1 MIVVGTVLVDFII
14 KRLNILQ
21 FKLAR
26 YALKEGVASDFLNR
40 LTN

>member
-1 MIVVGTVLVDFII
+1 
-14 KRLNILQ
+14 LQ